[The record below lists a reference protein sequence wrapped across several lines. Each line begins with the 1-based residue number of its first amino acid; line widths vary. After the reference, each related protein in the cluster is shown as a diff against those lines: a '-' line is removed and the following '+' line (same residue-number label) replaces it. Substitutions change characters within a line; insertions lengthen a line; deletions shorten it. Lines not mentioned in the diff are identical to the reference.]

1 MMLRSIFSNW
11 LGLVV
16 MGMTSVILTP
26 ILIHGLGDLYYGLW
40 ILVASALDYYG
51 VLDLGMRPALFRAV
65 AWSKGKNDRAAMHET
80 LLSAL
85 AFTVA
90 VGFLVLVLT
99 LLLVPVLPGFFKLA
113 GPARGIFPWLMILLG
128 LNVAA
133 AFPARMLGAYLN
145 SLGRFDLYNLAAVLS
160 TIPRAVLV
168 VTALRRGHGIRAV
181 AGITLAATIFA
192 LLLHWWLACRVDNE
206 LALDW
211 RQARWSRL
219 RELFRHGFFLFI
231 YSVGDQLR
239 FYTDSIVIAR
249 ILGAALITPFNVA
262 ARLIGYFNQ
271 VVTGVGGP
279 LMGRMSELDGQA
291 RHEDLQ
297 EYFLRA
303 TRISALLALFIA
315 SILAFDGRLLLRLWV
330 GERFLSSYPP
340 LLILVTGYLAALAQQ
355 SCVLAIVARARSRA
369 LALWT
374 VAEGIA
380 NLLLSIHWAKKYG
393 LTGIALGTTIPML
406 VTSALI
412 QPWYA
417 LRVVGLPVR
426 DYLGRA
432 LAQPAAVGLLF
443 TGACWFAP
451 ASRGDGTF
459 FSLLWTVAWQTALF
473 GLLAYTLG
481 LRSFERRQLRDHGR
495 HIAMTLRLVRVV

>member
-1 MMLRSIFSNW
+1 MLRSIFSNW

-16 MGMTSVILTP
+16 MGVTSVILTP

-65 AWSKGKNDRAAMHET
+65 AWSKGTDDRAAMHET

-90 VGFLVLVLT
+90 VGFVVLVLT

-113 GPARGIFPWLMILLG
+113 GPTLRIFPWLMILLG

-145 SLGRFDLYNLAAVLS
+145 SLGRFDLYNLAAVL
-160 TIPRAVLV
+160 TTLPRAVLV
-168 VTALRRGHGIRAV
+168 FVALRLGHGIRAV
-181 AGITLAATIFA
+181 AGITLVATIFS
-192 LLLHWWLACRVDNE
+192 LLLHWWLVRRVDRE

-211 RQARWSRL
+211 RLARWSRL
-219 RELFRHGFFLFI
+219 RDLFRYGSLCMI
-231 YSVGDQLR
+231 YNVGDNLR

-262 ARLIGYFNQ
+262 ARLMGYFLT
-271 VVTGVGGP
+271 VVSGVGGP
-279 LMGRMSELDGQA
+279 LLGRMSELDGQA
-291 RHEDLQ
+291 RHEDLR

-303 TRISALLALFIA
+303 TRIAALFALFIA
-315 SILAFDGRLLLRLWV
+315 SILVFDGRLLLRLWV
-330 GERFLSSYPP
+330 GERFLSSYPL
-340 LLILVTGYLAALAQQ
+340 LLILTAGQFAALAQT
-355 SCVLAIVARARSRA
+355 SCGIVIAARDRLRPV
-369 LALWT
+369 ALWN

-380 NLLLSIHWAKKYG
+380 NLLLSIYWAKKYG
-393 LTGIALGTTIPML
+393 LIGIALGTTAPML
-406 VTSALI
+406 VVNALI
-412 QPWYA
+412 RPWYA
-417 LRVVGLPVR
+417 LRVVELPVQ
-426 DYLGRA
+426 DYLRRA

-443 TGACWFAP
+443 VGACWLTP

-459 FSLLWTVAWQTALF
+459 FSLFWTVTWQTALF
-473 GLLAYTLG
+473 GLLSYTFG
-481 LRSFERRQLRDHGR
+481 LRPFERRRLRDQSKR
-495 HIAMTLRLVRVV
+495 VAMTLRLALTA